1 MSTNHEPDANE
12 LDGRTKLL
20 SSRPEPDNILVF
32 GIATLIGLFFCFMA
46 FYFVISEMI
55 EIGWQGLDGFWPFL
69 HLFIQAFIICGVPV
83 AYTLMVLDLL
93 IWQIKGKEFV
103 TYSDKD
109 LLIQH
114 QSLFSKEWRIP
125 WDCILNVESF
135 SYPWYKFKGR
145 DGDETLC
152 LIYKNARGKTKKVRF
167 GLLLNENQQKIVVER
182 IKELCV
188 EKYDPKRD
196 ADL

>member
-1 MSTNHEPDANE
+1 MPTNPDSDKSE

-20 SSRPEPDNILVF
+20 RSRPEPDNILVF
-32 GIATLIGLFFCFMA
+32 GGTTLIGLFFCFTA

-55 EIGWQGLDGFWPFL
+55 EISWQGLDSLVHFFYL
-69 HLFIQAFIICGVPV
+69 LIQAIIICGVPI
-83 AYTLMVLDLL
+83 AYTLMVLDML
-93 IWQIKGKEFV
+93 IWQIKGEELV
-103 TYSDKD
+103 SYSEKD
-109 LLIQH
+109 LFIQH
-114 QSLFSKEWRIP
+114 KSLFSGEWRIP

-152 LIYKNARGKTKKVRF
+152 LTYKNARGKTKKVRF
-167 GLLLNENQQKIVVER
+167 GLLLNEDQQEIVVER

-188 EKYDPKRD
+188 ENFGE
-196 ADL
+196 

>member
-1 MSTNHEPDANE
+1 MSTNHESDTDE

-32 GIATLIGLFFCFMA
+32 GIATLIGLFFSFMA

-55 EIGWQGLDGFWPFL
+55 EIGWRGLDGFGPFL
-69 HLFIQAFIICGVPV
+69 KLFIQAFIICGIPI
-83 AYTLMVLDLL
+83 AYTLMVLDML
-93 IWQIKGKEFV
+93 IWQIKGEELV
-103 TYSDKD
+103 TYSDED

-114 QSLFSKEWRIP
+114 KSLFSGEWRIP

-152 LIYKNARGKTKKVRF
+152 LTYKNARGKTKKVRF

-188 EKYDPKRD
+188 ESFEK
-196 ADL
+196 

>member
-1 MSTNHEPDANE
+1 MPTNPDSDKNE
-12 LDGRTKLL
+12 LDGRIKLL
-20 SSRPEPDNILVF
+20 RSRPEPDNILVF
-32 GIATLIGLFFCFMA
+32 GIATLIGLFFSFMA

-55 EIGWQGLDGFWPFL
+55 EISWQGLDGFGPFL
-69 HLFIQAFIICGVPV
+69 KLFIQAFIIGGIPI
-83 AYTLMVLDLL
+83 AYMLMVLDML
-93 IWQIKGKEFV
+93 IWQIKGEELV
-103 TYSDKD
+103 TCSDKD

-152 LIYKNARGKTKKVRF
+152 LTYKNARGKTKKVRF
-167 GLLLNENQQKIVVER
+167 GLLLNEDQQEIVIER

-188 EKYDPKRD
+188 ENFGE
-196 ADL
+196 

>member
-1 MSTNHEPDANE
+1 MPTNPDSDKNE

-55 EIGWQGLDGFWPFL
+55 EIGWQGLDSLVHFFYL
-69 HLFIQAFIICGVPV
+69 LIQAIIICGVPI
-83 AYTLMVLDLL
+83 AYTLMVLDML
-93 IWQIKGKEFV
+93 IWQIKGEELV
-103 TYSDKD
+103 SYSEKD
-109 LLIQH
+109 LFIQH
-114 QSLFSKEWRIP
+114 KSLFSGEWRIP

-152 LIYKNARGKTKKVRF
+152 LTYKNARGKTKKVRF
-167 GLLLNENQQKIVVER
+167 GLLLNEDQQEIVVER

-188 EKYDPKRD
+188 KNFGKK
-196 ADL
+196 

>member
-1 MSTNHEPDANE
+1 MSTNPETDTNE

-20 SSRPEPDNILVF
+20 SSRPEPDNSLVF

-55 EIGWQGLDGFWPFL
+55 EIGWQGLNGFWSFL

-83 AYTLMVLDLL
+83 SYTLMVLDLL
-93 IWQIKGKEFV
+93 IWQIKGKELV

-152 LIYKNARGKTKKVRF
+152 LTYKNARGKTKKVRF

-188 EKYDPKRD
+188 EKFI
-196 ADL
+196 

>member
-1 MSTNHEPDANE
+1 MSTNPETDTNE

-20 SSRPEPDNILVF
+20 SNRPEPDNILVF

-55 EIGWQGLDGFWPFL
+55 EIGWQGLNGFWSFL

-83 AYTLMVLDLL
+83 AYTLMVLYLL
-93 IWQIKGKEFV
+93 IWQIKGKELV

-152 LIYKNARGKTKKVRF
+152 LTYKNARGKTKKVRF

-188 EKYDPKRD
+188 ENFGE
-196 ADL
+196 

>member
-1 MSTNHEPDANE
+1 MPANPKSDPNE

-20 SSRPEPDNILVF
+20 RSRPEPDNILVF
-32 GIATLIGLFFCFMA
+32 GIATLIGLFFSFMA

-55 EIGWQGLDGFWPFL
+55 EIGWQGLDGFGPFL
-69 HLFIQAFIICGVPV
+69 KLFIQAFIICGIPI
-83 AYTLMVLDLL
+83 AYTLMVLDML
-93 IWQIKGKEFV
+93 IWQIKGEELV
-103 TYSDKD
+103 TYSEKD

-114 QSLFSKEWRIP
+114 KSLFSGEWRIP
-125 WDCILNVESF
+125 WDCILEVKAY

-152 LIYKNARGKTKKVRF
+152 LTYKNAKDKTQKVRF
-167 GLLLNENQQKIVVER
+167 GLLLNEDQQEFVVER

-188 EKYDPKRD
+188 EKF
-196 ADL
+196 

>member
-1 MSTNHEPDANE
+1 MSTNPETDTNE

-55 EIGWQGLDGFWPFL
+55 EIGWQGLNGFWSFL

-83 AYTLMVLDLL
+83 AYTLMVLYLL
-93 IWQIKGKEFV
+93 IWQIKGKELV

-152 LIYKNARGKTKKVRF
+152 LTYKNARGKTKKVRF

-188 EKYDPKRD
+188 EKFI
-196 ADL
+196 

>member
-1 MSTNHEPDANE
+1 MTKDYES
-12 LDGRTKLL
+12 DGRTKLL

-32 GIATLIGLFFCFMA
+32 GIATLIGLFFSFMA
-46 FYFVISEMI
+46 FCFVIPEMI

-69 HLFIQAFIICGVPV
+69 HLFIQAFIICGAPV

-93 IWQIKGKEFV
+93 IWQIKGKELV

-114 QSLFSKEWRIP
+114 KSLFSKEWRIP
-125 WDCILNVESF
+125 WDRILNVEPF

-145 DGDETLC
+145 DGDETLY
-152 LIYKNARGKTKKVRF
+152 LTYKNAKGKTKKVRF
-167 GLLLNENQQKIVVER
+167 GLLLNEDQQEIVIER

-188 EKYDPKRD
+188 ESYNPK
-196 ADL
+196 

>member
-1 MSTNHEPDANE
+1 MPTNPETDTNE

-55 EIGWQGLDGFWPFL
+55 EISWQGLDGFGPFL
-69 HLFIQAFIICGVPV
+69 KLFIQAFIICGIPI
-83 AYTLMVLDLL
+83 AYTLMVLDML
-93 IWQIKGKEFV
+93 IWQIKGEELV
-103 TYSDKD
+103 TCSDKD

-152 LIYKNARGKTKKVRF
+152 LTYKNARGKTKKVRF
-167 GLLLNENQQKIVVER
+167 GLLLNEDQQEIVIER

-188 EKYDPKRD
+188 ENFGE
-196 ADL
+196 

>member
-1 MSTNHEPDANE
+1 MPTNPKSDPNE

-55 EIGWQGLDGFWPFL
+55 EIGWQGLDVFWPFL

-93 IWQIKGKEFV
+93 IWQIKGKELV

-152 LIYKNARGKTKKVRF
+152 LTYKNARGKTKKVRF
-167 GLLLNENQQKIVVER
+167 GLLLNENQQKYVVKR

-188 EKYDPKRD
+188 KNFGK
-196 ADL
+196 

>member
-1 MSTNHEPDANE
+1 MPTNPKSDTNE

-93 IWQIKGKEFV
+93 IWQIKGKELV

-109 LLIQH
+109 LLILH
-114 QSLFSKEWRIP
+114 QSLFCKEWRIP

-152 LIYKNARGKTKKVRF
+152 LTYKNARGKTKKVRF

-188 EKYDPKRD
+188 KNFGK
-196 ADL
+196 

>member
-1 MSTNHEPDANE
+1 MSTNHESVTNE

-32 GIATLIGLFFCFMA
+32 GIATLIGLFFCFVA

-55 EIGWQGLDGFWPFL
+55 EIGWHGLDGFWPFL

-93 IWQIKGKEFV
+93 IWQIKGKELV
-103 TYSDKD
+103 TYSDED

-114 QSLFSKEWRIP
+114 KSLFSKEWWIS
-125 WDCILNVESF
+125 WDCILNVEPF

-152 LIYKNARGKTKKVRF
+152 LTYKNARGKTKKVRF

-182 IKELCV
+182 IKGLCV
-188 EKYDPKRD
+188 ENFEK
-196 ADL
+196 

>member
-1 MSTNHEPDANE
+1 MSTNHESVTNE

-20 SSRPEPDNILVF
+20 SSRPDPDNILGF
-32 GIATLIGLFFCFMA
+32 GLATLIGSVFCFFA
-46 FYFVISEMI
+46 FYFVISEII
-55 EIGWQGLDGFWPFL
+55 EIGWRGLQGFWPFL
-69 HLFIQAFIICGVPV
+69 YGLLQAFIICGVPV
-83 AYTLMVLDLL
+83 AYTLLVLDLL
-93 IWQIKGKEFV
+93 IWQIKGKELV

-114 QSLFSKEWRIP
+114 QSLFSKEWRIS
-125 WDCILNVESF
+125 WDCILNVEPF

-152 LIYKNARGKTKKVRF
+152 LTYKNAKGKTKKVRF

-188 EKYDPKRD
+188 ESFEK
-196 ADL
+196 

>member
-1 MSTNHEPDANE
+1 MPTNPETDTNE

-20 SSRPEPDNILVF
+20 RSRPEPDNILVF
-32 GIATLIGLFFCFMA
+32 GIATLIGLFFSFMA

-55 EIGWQGLDGFWPFL
+55 EIGWQGLDSLVHFFYL
-69 HLFIQAFIICGVPV
+69 LIQAIIICGVPI
-83 AYTLMVLDLL
+83 AYTLMVLDML
-93 IWQIKGKEFV
+93 IWQIKGEELV
-103 TYSDKD
+103 SYSEKD
-109 LLIQH
+109 LFIQH
-114 QSLFSKEWRIP
+114 KSLFSGEWRIP

-152 LIYKNARGKTKKVRF
+152 LTYKNARGKTKKVRF
-167 GLLLNENQQKIVVER
+167 GLLLNEDQQEIVVER

-188 EKYDPKRD
+188 ENFGE
-196 ADL
+196 

>member
-1 MSTNHEPDANE
+1 MSTNHESDTDE

-32 GIATLIGLFFCFMA
+32 GIATLIGLFFCFVA

-55 EIGWQGLDGFWPFL
+55 EIGWHGLDGFWPFL

-83 AYTLMVLDLL
+83 SYTLMVLDLL
-93 IWQIKGKEFV
+93 IWQIKGKELV
-103 TYSDKD
+103 TYSDED

-114 QSLFSKEWRIP
+114 KSLFSGEWRIP
-125 WDCILNVESF
+125 WDCILNVEPY

-152 LIYKNARGKTKKVRF
+152 LTYKNAKDKTQKVRF
-167 GLLLNENQQKIVVER
+167 GLLLNEEQQEFVIER

-188 EKYDPKRD
+188 ENFGK
-196 ADL
+196 

>member
-1 MSTNHEPDANE
+1 MTKDYES
-12 LDGRTKLL
+12 DGRTKLL
-20 SSRPEPDNILVF
+20 SSRPEPDNILEF

-69 HLFIQAFIICGVPV
+69 HLFIQAFIICGAPV

-93 IWQIKGKEFV
+93 IWQIKGKEIV

-114 QSLFSKEWRIP
+114 KSLFSKEWRIP
-125 WDCILNVESF
+125 WDCILNVEPY

-152 LIYKNARGKTKKVRF
+152 LSYKNAKGKAKEVRF
-167 GLLLNENQQKIVVER
+167 GLLLNEDQQEIVVER

-188 EKYDPKRD
+188 ESFEK
-196 ADL
+196 